1 MSSWN
6 ERVQESTRLMQ
17 WGFNAWTTKPLF
29 KKGAEIAKAPVQMG
43 SDSEVQ
49 LVAPRDLA
57 VTIPAG
63 LSINQKMQVKV
74 RYDGPIKAPIKKG
87 QEIAQLVVSTPDTQ
101 PQIVPLVA
109 GEDVG
114 EAGFFGR
121 AWIGLKSLLGLS

>member
-1 MSSWN
+1 
-6 ERVQESTRLMQ
+6 MQ

-29 KKGAEIAKAPVQMG
+29 KKGVEITKAPVQMG
-43 SDSEVQ
+43 SSSEVQ

-63 LSINQKMQVKV
+63 LSINQKMKVTV

-87 QEIAQLVVSTPDTQ
+87 QEVAQLVVTTPDTQ

-109 GEDVG
+109 GADVG

>member
-1 MSSWN
+1 
-6 ERVQESTRLMQ
+6 
-17 WGFNAWTTKPLF
+17 
-29 KKGAEIAKAPVQMG
+29 MG